1 MTKLKLKN
9 IIKEMITEASFE
21 TFTIN
26 KILTD
31 RYVKNYI
38 NDLAKTGSLDHHI
51 EWYMEING
59 LEDEDPDTIKKTPEF
74 FDFIKDTLY
83 DTLNTAMMD
92 IFDVIEWK
100 SGLITIYRAM
110 SVPDDWVEH
119 LKKEGNRLGIYW
131 SWEEDGAV
139 PYWGGDTDYKNT
151 AILKTQIKQEYVDWQ
166 TTLELSMNQLE
177 EAEIRLFKN
186 TPIKLQSISIN
197 GDEVDLTELG
207 LKNKVF
213 RA

>member
-38 NDLAKTGSLDHHI
+38 NDSAKTGSIDHHI

-100 SGLITIYRAM
+100 SGLITIYRSM

-131 SWEEDGAV
+131 SWVEDGAV
-139 PYWGGDTDYKNT
+139 PYWKHNTDYKNT

-166 TTLELSMNQLE
+166 TTLELSMNELE
-177 EAEIRLFKN
+177 ETEIRLFKN